1 MAVEKL
7 YLESFINTSIDL
19 NSIPVI
25 NIVLCSNINYGIDL
39 ESYIYKIFTIE
50 SNIYLEEL

>member
-19 NSIPVI
+19 NSIPI
-25 NIVLCSNINYGIDL
+25 TNIVLCSNINYGIDL